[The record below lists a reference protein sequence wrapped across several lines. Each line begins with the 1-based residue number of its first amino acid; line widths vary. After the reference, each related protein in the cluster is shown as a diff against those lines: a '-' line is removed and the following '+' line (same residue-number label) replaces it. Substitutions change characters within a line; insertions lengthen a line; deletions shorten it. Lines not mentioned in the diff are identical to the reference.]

1 MKYRTKIGMEFDGV
15 KVVIEDEV
23 ESTFHSW
30 KTLTVLALFVTL
42 IVGVLYAKVTGD
54 TDIFDKMVDAVVIVT
69 TEHLAKENGKEK

>member
-1 MKYRTKIGMEFDGV
+1 MKYRTKIGVEFDDV
-15 KVVIEDEV
+15 KVVIEEET

-30 KTLTVLALFVTL
+30 KTLAVLFVFLTL
-42 IVGVLYAKVTGD
+42 IIGVVYAKVTGD